1 MTLAQWMAANG
12 YKDQRLADELSLSRS
27 AITRIR
33 RGERKPSLDVALR
46 LERITGL
53 PIGALVGAVA

>member
-1 MTLAQWMAANG
+1 MAANG

-53 PIGALVGAVA
+53 PIGALVGAGA